1 MTERYAQT
9 SFPYDTLEFTCEQ
22 VVITLQSQIGSLRN
36 ELERAQSLSETHR
49 AECNTWKTRYED
61 LKPQL
66 TGSAAINTQLLDS
79 LRELL
84 EEFKARSSMVT
95 EAASPNTAAAPH
107 ATVEVGAH
115 VRLPTY
121 SMIQR
126 SAGVP
131 WVSGAT
137 PGNYAD
143 RSWTDHCPRR
153 VQGDKIPFDVKGES
167 P

>member
-1 MTERYAQT
+1 MYWMTERYTQT
-9 SFPYDTLEFTCEQ
+9 SFPYDTSEFTCEQ

-84 EEFKARSSMVT
+84 EDFKTRSSTVVD
-95 EAASPNTAAAPH
+95 APSPNTAAVPH
-107 ATVEVGAH
+107 TTVEVGSH
-115 VRLPTY
+115 VRLQTS
-121 SMIQR
+121 SMIQQ

-137 PGNYAD
+137 PGHYAD
-143 RSWTDHCPRR
+143 RS
-153 VQGDKIPFDVKGES
+153 
-167 P
+167 